1 MRCLSR
7 KIALVKRWLIGLA
20 MVLLA
25 AVPVAAADPFEIG
38 GVEVDVTAPSAA
50 LARDQAIAE
59 GERRAFETLLD
70 RLVAADVRASVK
82 APERPALQAMIQDF
96 SIASEKA
103 STVRYIATM
112 VVRFD
117 AEAVQGWLIEQGVPF
132 AATPSDPVVVVP
144 VWEAGGT
151 VTLWD
156 DPNPW
161 RDAWDAGADAAVMVP
176 TILPEGGL
184 ADVATLTAR
193 QALDG
198 DAAALIALAERYETT
213 ESLVAYARLIADTRS
228 GTTIVAVT
236 AGRFGPEGRRWL
248 ADVNVRPEPGEDRDA
263 ALRRAVAAVV
273 QEVDQRWKQD
283 ATVSAGHA
291 EELEVVVPIA
301 SLRDWVDVRR
311 QLEAMVVV
319 RDLDVLMLASDVVRV
334 RLLFVGDMEQLTK
347 ALAAAGLTLTQG
359 APDWVLAPPARDGA
373 GR

>member
-20 MVLLA
+20 MMLLA

-70 RLVAADVRASVK
+70 RLVAADVRASIK

-334 RLLFVGDMEQLTK
+334 RLLFVGDLEQLTK

>member
-1 MRCLSR
+1 MRCPSR
-7 KIALVKRWLIGLA
+7 KFAVAKGWMIGLA
-20 MVLLA
+20 LALLA
-25 AVPVAAADPFEIG
+25 CVPLAAADPFEVA
-38 GVEVDVTAPSAA
+38 GVAVDVTAESAA
-50 LARDQAIAE
+50 QARDQAIAE
-59 GERRAFETLLD
+59 GERRAFEALLD
-70 RLVAADVRASVK
+70 RLVAADVRGSVQT
-82 APERPALQAMIQDF
+82 PDRPVLQGLVKDF
-96 SIASEKA
+96 SIASEKTSA
-103 STVRYIATM
+103 VRYIATL

-144 VWEAGGT
+144 VWEEGGR

-161 RDAWDAGADAAVMVP
+161 RDAWDADAGAAPMVP
-176 TILPEGGL
+176 TLLPAGDL

-198 DAAALIALAERYETT
+198 DAAALAALAARYEATD
-213 ESLVAYARLIADTRS
+213 SLVAYARLVADTRS

-236 AGRFGPEGRRWL
+236 AGRFGPEGRQWL
-248 ADVNVRPEPGEDRDA
+248 ADVNVRPEPDEDRDA

-283 ATVSAGHA
+283 ATVSAGGT

-319 RDLDVLMLASDVVRV
+319 RDLDVVMLASDRV
-334 RLLFVGDMEQLTK
+334 RIKLVYVGDIEQLAR
-347 ALAAAGLTLTQG
+347 ALGDSGLALIQDP
-359 APDWVLAPPARDGA
+359 PDWVLVPPARDGA

>member
-20 MVLLA
+20 MMLLA

-70 RLVAADVRASVK
+70 RLVAADVRASIK

-291 EELEVVVPIA
+291 EALEVVVPIA

>member
-25 AVPVAAADPFEIG
+25 VLPVAAADPFEIG

-70 RLVAADVRASVK
+70 RLVAADVRASIE
-82 APERPALQAMIQDF
+82 APARPALQAMIQDF

-103 STVRYIATM
+103 SAVRYIATM

-117 AEAVQGWLIEQGVPF
+117 AEAVQAWLIEQGVPF

-213 ESLVAYARLIADTRS
+213 ESLVAYARLIADTPS

-283 ATVSAGHA
+283 AIVSAGHA
-291 EELEVVVPIA
+291 EDLEVVVPIA

-311 QLEAMVVV
+311 QLEAMVVI

-334 RLLFVGDMEQLTK
+334 RLLFVGGLEQLTK

-359 APDWVLAPPARDGA
+359 APDWVLTPPVRDGA